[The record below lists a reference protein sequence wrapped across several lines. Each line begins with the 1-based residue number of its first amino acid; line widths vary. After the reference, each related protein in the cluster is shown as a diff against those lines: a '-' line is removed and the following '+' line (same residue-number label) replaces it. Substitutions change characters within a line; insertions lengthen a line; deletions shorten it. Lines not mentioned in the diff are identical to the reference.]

1 LLSRTGRSAAATTYD
16 ARGNVASNADFNG
29 NRTCYSYDQARNLET
44 VRVEGFAT
52 GISCPANLATYTPTS
67 GTRQR
72 KITTQWHATFRLP
85 TQIDEPGKRTTF
97 TYDSSG
103 NLLTKTVLDTSTSE
117 SRTWTYTSQSKG
129 PKFGRRSDT
138 GEMNDCLATDNG

>member
-1 LLSRTGRSAAATTYD
+1 MATERATRTIR
-16 ARGNVASNADFNG
+16 
-29 NRTCYSYDQARNLET
+29 
-44 VRVEGFAT
+44 
-52 GISCPANLATYTPTS
+52 LATSKRFELKVSPRGSAVPRTLPR
-67 GTRQR
+67 TRR
-72 KITTQWHATFRLP
+72 LLAPVSAKITTQWHATFRLP